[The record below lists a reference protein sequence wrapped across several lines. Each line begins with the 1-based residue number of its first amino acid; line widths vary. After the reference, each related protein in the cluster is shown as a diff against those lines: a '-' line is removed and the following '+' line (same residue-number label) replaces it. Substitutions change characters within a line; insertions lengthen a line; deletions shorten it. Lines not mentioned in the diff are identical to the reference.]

1 MSEAVFLTAVFL
13 ALAYDVLGT
22 SAGLYLQPIVMN
34 WLSGLIPQGSDQMA
48 FLGNFN
54 AESFYGN
61 VIQNLIDFA
70 VVPVIFLCIFYRL
83 GSRLKANLNAN
94 YLQLL
99 EYSFFDGAVGYL
111 LGYFLTVG
119 II

>member
-1 MSEAVFLTAVFL
+1 M
-13 ALAYDVLGT
+13 GT
-22 SAGLYLQPIVMN
+22 SFRISL
-34 WLSGLIPQGSDQMA
+34 
-48 FLGNFN
+48 
-54 AESFYGN
+54 
-61 VIQNLIDFA
+61 
-70 VVPVIFLCIFYRL
+70 IFYRL